1 MRTKYSIPRQI
12 TPREQRKPA
21 IVPTVFYYIV
31 QAGET
36 IWSGERGALD
46 WLFARKYRVGK
57 RQPDSLI
64 LRVKTRK
71 NETEYF
77 YNL

>member
-1 MRTKYSIPRQI
+1 MRSRYTIPHQ
-12 TPREQRKPA
+12 PQQREARKPA
-21 IVPTVFYYIV
+21 IIPTVFYCII

-36 IWSGERGALD
+36 VWSGEKGALD
-46 WLFARKYRVGK
+46 WLFIRKYRVGK

-71 NETEYF
+71 SETEYY
-77 YNL
+77 YNI

>member
-1 MRTKYSIPRQI
+1 MIIQSGNI
-12 TPREQRKPA
+12 
-21 IVPTVFYYIV
+21 
-31 QAGET
+31 
-36 IWSGERGALD
+36 IWSGETGALD
-46 WLFARKYRVGK
+46 WLFVRKYRVGK

-71 NETEYF
+71 SETEYY